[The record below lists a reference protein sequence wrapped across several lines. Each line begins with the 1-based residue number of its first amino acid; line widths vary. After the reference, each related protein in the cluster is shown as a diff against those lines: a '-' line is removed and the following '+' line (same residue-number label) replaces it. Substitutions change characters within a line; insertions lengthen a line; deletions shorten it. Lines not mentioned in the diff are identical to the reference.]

1 MSEHLPEIQSIPIR
15 AITVLNPRER
25 NKREFNDL
33 VTSIARLGL
42 KKPITV
48 SQRKDGGYDL
58 VCGQGRVEAFLALG
72 QTEIPA
78 VVLQLPKEDCFVLS
92 LVENM
97 ARRHQAP
104 LELLHEIASL
114 RGRISGAA
122 RFGDVYQQ
130 VGGLCGPR
138 SQRCPHLPVAAG
150 EI

>member
-78 VVLQLPKEDCFVLS
+78 VVL
-92 LVENM
+92 
-97 ARRHQAP
+97 
-104 LELLHEIASL
+104 
-114 RGRISGAA
+114 
-122 RFGDVYQQ
+122 
-130 VGGLCGPR
+130 
-138 SQRCPHLPVAAG
+138 
-150 EI
+150 